1 MSSRRP
7 ALFVLLAAV
16 AASAVIAAC
25 SDVSS
30 PGASRAEVVAAGP
43 VSLISPCFDGNPP
56 PPPSDTS
63 SSFAYS
69 GEVAMLDAA
78 PRLLPAAM
86 TASGYLLESSAGGG
100 TLSVQTTYMLN
111 DGNGNGF
118 ISFEKVPSIISANAK
133 IFLRNCQPSG
143 GQGTITIPV
152 GSLQLRINLA
162 ALSTEQIQ
170 CASSEVAV
178 GTDCTQLTISGGTL
192 YDPVKKANVGAAQPV
207 SFQLAVPC
215 RPELEA
221 EGICSTAVPVIIK
234 G

>member
-7 ALFVLLAAV
+7 ALLVLLTAV
-16 AASAVIAAC
+16 AASAVVAAC

-30 PGASRAEVVAAGP
+30 PNASRAEVLAAGP
-43 VSLISPCFDGNPP
+43 MSFESTCFDGNPP

-69 GEVAMLDAA
+69 GELAMVDAA

-86 TASGYLLESSAGGG
+86 AASGYLLEETATGG

-118 ISFEKVPSIISANAK
+118 ISFDKVPAIISANAK
-133 IFLRNCQPSG
+133 IYLRNCQPSG
-143 GQGTITIPV
+143 GQGTLTIPV
-152 GSLQLRINLA
+152 GSLQLRINLGT
-162 ALSTEQIQ
+162 LSASQIQ
-170 CASSEVAV
+170 CAISKTDASL
-178 GTDCTQLTISGGTL
+178 DCTQLTISGGTL
-192 YDPVKKANVGAAQPV
+192 YDPVKKADVGAAKPV
-207 SFQLAVPC
+207 YFQLAVPC
-215 RPELEA
+215 TAALEA

-234 G
+234 T